1 MPNRIPHAHPPSSAK
16 VNSTMRQSLQCAHI
30 ASDLGCMEKF
40 AQPLAHR
47 RRHRDTDFGGVDDDS
62 WESHT
67 SFLSAG
73 TCLGYPCSSNAKP
86 VSVVSMEAEISQQ
99 VGELRCVRCMHAKR
113 IAPASVASQTS
124 WLATCTTSRRA
135 LEESLSVRSV
145 SRFFRKAS
153 NLDCR
158 IFASMSPVNLTT
170 ICLWEGC
177 ITERTRCCQA
187 SCSQE

>member
-113 IAPASVASQTS
+113 IAPASHRRLLG
-124 WLATCTTSRRA
+124 WLLAQLHAAHSRRVCPKR
-135 LEESLSVRSV
+135 LKVLQEGIESRLSHFRFHE
-145 SRFFRKAS
+145 SRQLDN
-153 NLDCR
+153 NLSLGGLHHG
-158 IFASMSPVNLTT
+158 AHAMLSSEL
-170 ICLWEGC
+170 
-177 ITERTRCCQA
+177 
-187 SCSQE
+187 

>member
-1 MPNRIPHAHPPSSAK
+1 MPNRISRTHPPSSAK
-16 VNSTMRQSLQCAHI
+16 VNSTMRQSLPCAHT
-30 ASDLGCMEKF
+30 ASDLGYMEKF

-124 WLATCTTSRRA
+124 CLATCTTSRRA
-135 LEESLSVRSV
+135 LEGSLSEASQGPSGTIESRLSHFRFHESRQLDNNV
-145 SRFFRKAS
+145 SLGGLHHGAHAMLS
-153 NLDCR
+153 SEL
-158 IFASMSPVNLTT
+158 
-170 ICLWEGC
+170 
-177 ITERTRCCQA
+177 
-187 SCSQE
+187 